1 MHTLSPKLLKQLVLR
16 SAFDR
21 PEIYYKQ
28 PKPQLIE
35 YKAFKNTKPDIL

>member
-16 SAFDR
+16 SALDR

-28 PKPQLIE
+28 AKP
-35 YKAFKNTKPDIL
+35 